1 MEGLI
6 SSIQKL
12 TNKHKYKSVDE
23 TCSKHGVQLIQIGDY
38 DPFCPVCAKEMI
50 QETTDNRKKNALER
64 SEKRNGYNWLHDKS
78 IFADDT
84 LKQATFNSYEVDEAE
99 ETKNKKL
106 AIQLAD
112 KYINDEIFNT
122 IMTGTPG
129 AGKSH
134 LAMAMLHKVNEE
146 SKPYK
151 KCLFVSVDEI
161 MRRIKNSFNK
171 PESIYTEDYVTQLC
185 GEPDLLVLDDLGA
198 ETGNMGSQKQ
208 ATDFT
213 SRTLYA
219 IINGRLNK
227 NTIITTNLNNKQ
239 LTNMYD
245 RKLLSRMYK
254 GVKANGSLIQFKE
267 TADKRLDLDF

>member
-1 MEGLI
+1 MEDL
-6 SSIQKL
+6 SSSFEEQL
-12 TNKHKYKSVDE
+12 NKYKTVND
-23 TCSKHGVQLIQIGDY
+23 TCSIHGIQLVQIGDY
-38 DPFCPVCAKEMI
+38 DPFCPVCAREVI
-50 QETTDNRKKNALER
+50 QETNENRKKNAVER
-64 SEKRNGYNWLHDKS
+64 MEKRNGYDWLHDKS
-78 IFADDT
+78 IFADNT
-84 LKQATFNSYEVDEAE
+84 LKQATFDSYEVEKEE
-99 ETKNKKL
+99 ETKNKRL
-106 AIQLAD
+106 AMKLAD
-112 KYINDEIFNT
+112 KYINNETFNT

-134 LAMAMLHKVNEE
+134 LAMALLHKVNEE
-146 SKPYK
+146 SRPYK

-161 MRRIKNSFNK
+161 MRRIKNSFNNK
-171 PESIYTEDYVTQLC
+171 ESIYTEEFVTQLC
-185 GEPDLLVLDDLGA
+185 AEPDVLVLDDLGA

-219 IINGRLNK
+219 IVNSRLNK

-254 GVKANGSLIQFKE
+254 GVKANGSLVQFKE
-267 TADKRLDLDF
+267 TTDKRLDLDF